1 MATLTQSQIDTLRNK
16 GLSDDKI
23 QAIAL
28 QRGVEVPKE
37 SFGRALIKSEIGFG
51 QSIAGA
57 IGGVVPSL
65 AGGNLIEESN
75 KVSRQ
80 IQDNMLKRIQ
90 EKRLLLQLLLSK
102 LIHLTHPGQN
112 LMRQHS
118 LHTPPTLHTALR
130 LLTGQVLLK
139 TGQDGLQKG
148 LLNGPGRQ
156 AALQEA
162 HQRLQSRLNY

>member
-90 EKRLLLQLLLSK
+90 E
-102 LIHLTHPGQN
+102 I
-112 LMRQHS
+112 
-118 LHTPPTLHTALR
+118 
-130 LLTGQVLLK
+130 
-139 TGQDGLQKG
+139 
-148 LLNGPGRQ
+148 
-156 AALQEA
+156 
-162 HQRLQSRLNY
+162 